1 MPHRQAYFPRLWL
14 SAALCGA
21 LVLVVQVLVP
31 APLYVAG
38 PAAFVLGSAV
48 AIGHLALW
56 RRRHPVLTREELR
69 EVVRRSA
76 PNN

>member
-38 PAAFVLGSAV
+38 P
-48 AIGHLALW
+48 
-56 RRRHPVLTREELR
+56 
-69 EVVRRSA
+69 
-76 PNN
+76 NN